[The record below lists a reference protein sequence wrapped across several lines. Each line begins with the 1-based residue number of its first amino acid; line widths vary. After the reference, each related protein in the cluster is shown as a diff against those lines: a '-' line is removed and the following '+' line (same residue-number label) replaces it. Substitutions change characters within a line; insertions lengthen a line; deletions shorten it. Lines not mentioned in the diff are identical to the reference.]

1 MTETNLVHTP
11 GARPAADGN
20 INFHDGLGAHRVTS
34 RLRWLGGELRTF
46 LTGMADGFRAYRR
59 WQSLVLKSD
68 ADLARMGL
76 DRRGIAQHAMFGARE
91 DPARQ

>member
-11 GARPAADGN
+11 GVRPAADRN
-20 INFHDGLGAHRVTS
+20 IDFHDGLGTHRVTS
-34 RLRWLGGELRTF
+34 RVRKLGGELLTF
-46 LTGMADGFRAYRR
+46 LGGMADGFRAYRR
-59 WQSLVLKSD
+59 WQSLVLMSD

-76 DRRGIAQHAMFGARE
+76 DRRNIARHAMFGPQE